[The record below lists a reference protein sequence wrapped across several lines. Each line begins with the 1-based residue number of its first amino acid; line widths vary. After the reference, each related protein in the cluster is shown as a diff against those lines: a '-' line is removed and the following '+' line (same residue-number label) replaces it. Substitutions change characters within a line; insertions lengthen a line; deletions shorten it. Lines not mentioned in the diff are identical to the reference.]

1 MKLFSRLPNV
11 QKLKSKGDVPGL
23 IDALDYRE
31 NESIRIMAA
40 QALGE
45 FMSSDTTVPLLTAMA
60 TDNPA
65 VREACISALVR
76 THTRKANAL
85 TERLN
90 DPTLGEPAEEILVLL
105 ENWAIP
111 DLLDALFDSN
121 RRQAAQRIL
130 TSLGERI
137 VEPSLDS
144 TSAEYW
150 YYIRN
155 QTLSSPGKRIS
166 ELAVKTLKSTK
177 PSNNATDE
185 GRLIIAHMVLKFSD
199 LSAASMLQ
207 ELKHEDFR
215 SAIVEAIHVYQW
227 KPSNEAE
234 RLFRAC
240 ALLDWNELRQF
251 GEAGFSALMIMRETE
266 DDITKSSIDEA
277 LTAIGQTYDQEF
289 IRLWL
294 TRFSSGPSPVSKD
307 AEMMLKRIDPEWPMN
322 LQIVKDHLPL
332 IHQWLF
338 EPAWWSTYAFQI
350 IGNAVDITA
359 IKPIFELLTT
369 NQANHKKQCASK
381 LQKSDLP
388 NCDKELLEKVLETL
402 MQLLTKGASSIP
414 DDDLQILTNLD
425 DLGYIY
431 PDVDY
436 YHDFHGW
443 KIGSLSSSSVR
454 RLAQA
459 ELELRSST
467 LG

>member
-1 MKLFSRLPNV
+1 MKLFSRLPKV

-23 IDALDYRE
+23 IKALDYRE

-45 FMSSDTTVPLLTAMA
+45 FMSFDTTVPLLRAMA
-60 TDNPA
+60 TDSPA
-65 VREACISALVR
+65 VRAACISALVR
-76 THTRKANAL
+76 THTSKANAL
-85 TERLN
+85 TEWLN

-121 RRQAAQRIL
+121 KRQSAQRIL
-130 TSLGERI
+130 TSLGERTI
-137 VEPSLDS
+137 EPSLNS
-144 TSAEYW
+144 KSAEYW
-150 YYIRN
+150 YYTRN

-166 ELAVKTLKSTK
+166 ELAVKTLKSIK
-177 PSNNATDE
+177 PSNSATNE
-185 GRLIIAHMVLKFSD
+185 GRLIIAHMLLKFSD
-199 LSAASMLQ
+199 LSAALMLQ

-215 SAIVEAIHVYQW
+215 SAIAEAIHVYQW
-227 KPSNEAE
+227 KPSNEVE
-234 RLFRAC
+234 RLLCAC

-266 DDITKSSIDEA
+266 DAVTKSSIDEA
-277 LTAIGQTYDQEF
+277 LTAIGQAYDQEF

-294 TRFSSGPSPVSKD
+294 TRFSSGTYPVSKD
-307 AEMMLKRIDPEWPMN
+307 AETMLKRIDPEWPMN

-338 EPAWWSTYAFQI
+338 KPAWWSTYAFQI

-359 IKPIFELLTT
+359 IKPILELLRT
-369 NQANHKKQCASK
+369 NQENHKKQRASK
-381 LQKSDLP
+381 LHRSDLP
-388 NCDKELLEKVLETL
+388 NCDKELLEEVLEILT
-402 MQLLTKGASSIP
+402 QLLTKDASSIS
-414 DDDLQILTNLD
+414 DDDLQILSNLD

-436 YHDFHGW
+436 WYDFHGW
-443 KIGSLSSSSVR
+443 EIGSLSSSSVR

-459 ELELRSST
+459 ELERRST